1 MKQDGQTDSV
11 DISPPNKIPEKEIP
25 YNYNKYEIGN
35 LILNLNNLKD
45 KNDSIEALLYNELAA
60 RLKNFALDQSKD
72 YLRKPLEELAN
83 ATGFSDKLFVP
94 NGSNRLTPEF
104 SEHIGRESVYAWAKA
119 TDFSDEPLASNNGIS
134 LTPEFVEYIQQ
145 YQSSNGLKITG
156 DLDYKT
162 RATTAERD
170 INIFLYNIFPDPSS
184 VPTRDNLGQCPRLT
198 SVDIG
203 TAWQE
208 LPRVAQLVSEA
219 EKSEQA
225 KDYATAVWLFNE
237 AHAVI
242 ETDRSRTNDKHAIEN
257 YKMMNIYTGL
267 RIYENAGYA
276 LNISDPVIC
285 DPVQQRYVMTS
296 TMVEEVKRFQKE
308 TGISPTGM
316 LDYPT
321 IQNMIIHL
329 DSPSPPEGR

>member
-1 MKQDGQTDSV
+1 MV
-11 DISPPNKIPEKEIP
+11 PFAIRIRR
-25 YNYNKYEIGN
+25 
-35 LILNLNNLKD
+35 
-45 KNDSIEALLYNELAA
+45 LYNELAA
-60 RLKNFALDQSKD
+60 RLKEVDPDQSK
-72 YLRKPLEELAN
+72 
-83 ATGFSDKLFVP
+83 
-94 NGSNRLTPEF
+94 
-104 SEHIGRESVYAWAKA
+104 
-119 TDFSDEPLASNNGIS
+119 
-134 LTPEFVEYIQQ
+134 
-145 YQSSNGLKITG
+145 
-156 DLDYKT
+156 
-162 RATTAERD
+162 AERD

-184 VPTRDNLGQCPRLT
+184 IPNLGQCPRLT

-208 LPRVAQLVSEA
+208 LPRVAKLVSEA

-257 YKMMNIYTGL
+257 YKMMDIYTGL

-276 LNISDPVIC
+276 LNISNPVIC
-285 DPVQQRYVMTS
+285 DPIQQRYVMTS

-308 TGISPTGM
+308 TGISSTGM
-316 LDYPT
+316 LDYST

-329 DSPSPPEGR
+329 DGPSPPEGR

>member
-1 MKQDGQTDSV
+1 MKQDGQTDSG

-35 LILNLNNLKD
+35 LILNLNNLNNLKD
-45 KNDSIEALLYNELAA
+45 KNDSIEALLYNDLAV
-60 RLKNFALDQSKD
+60 RLENFALDQSKD

-94 NGSNRLTPEF
+94 NGSNRLMPEF

-145 YQSSNGLKITG
+145 YQSSNGLETTG
-156 DLDYKT
+156 NLDYKT

-170 INIFLYNIFPDPSS
+170 LDVFLYNVFPDPSS
-184 VPTRDNLGQCPRLT
+184 VSSGQCPYLT

-203 TAWQE
+203 TARQE
-208 LPRVAQLVSEA
+208 LPRVAQLVREA

-225 KDYATAVWLFNE
+225 KDYAKAVWLFNE
-237 AHAVI
+237 AHFLI
-242 ETDRSRTNDKHAIEN
+242 EMARSSTDDKHAIEN
-257 YKMMNIYTGL
+257 YRMMDIYTDL

-308 TGISPTGM
+308 TGISSPTGM